1 MREQL
6 HHLNEAGGGDCA
18 RHRGFTLLE
27 MLVTLTIIAAL
38 TAVVAPMFSDDSR
51 MRVMAASSIIASD
64 IELAQVMSIAKPD
77 QPVVVRFNPAQGR
90 YWLAYAGTPNSP
102 LLREDNGLPY
112 EVVMGSGRARSAS
125 GVTLNI
131 QQATDNSF
139 TFAAHGGLSN
149 FTQTPVI
156 KVMAGSRGIM
166 LTISPTT
173 GSVREA
179 EFTPTPA
186 DQPTG
191 EAEAIDI
198 E

>member
-1 MREQL
+1 MT
-6 HHLNEAGGGDCA
+6 HA
-18 RHRGFTLLE
+18 RSKSRDVRQAFTLLE
-27 MLVTLTIIAAL
+27 LLVTLTIIAAF

-64 IELAQVMSIAKPD
+64 IELAQVMSIARPD
-77 QPVVVRFNPAQGR
+77 QPVVVRFAPAQSR
-90 YWLAYAGTPNSP
+90 YWLAYASTPNTP

-112 EVVMGSGRARSAS
+112 EVVMGSGRARSAA

-131 QQATDNSF
+131 QQATDNGF
-139 TFAAHGGLSN
+139 AFAAHGGLADFS
-149 FTQTPVI
+149 QTPVI
-156 KVMAGSRGIM
+156 KVMAGTRGIM
-166 LTISPTT
+166 LSVAPTT
-173 GSVREA
+173 GSVRET

-186 DQPTG
+186 DQPAG